1 MALCACAP
9 PSPPAC
15 LYPRSHP
22 ALTPLPSLPPPP
34 PPLSSDPKLRI
45 YDIGNRLASV
55 DEFPCV
61 VHLVSDEREQL
72 SSEALEAARIAA
84 NKTLVKLCGKDGFHL
99 RMRLHPYHIIRINKQ
114 LSCAGA
120 DRLSSGMRQAFG
132 RPYGLVA
139 RVDIGQVIMSV
150 RSKEANRDNV
160 VEALRR
166 SMFKFPG
173 RQKVLLSRKW
183 GFTKWT
189 KPEFKEMKADGRL
202 TNDGVTVQYRAPVG
216 PLGY

>member
-1 MALCACAP
+1 VE
-9 PSPPAC
+9 
-15 LYPRSHP
+15 
-22 ALTPLPSLPPPP
+22 
-34 PPLSSDPKLRI
+34 D
-45 YDIGNRLASV
+45 
-55 DEFPCV
+55 FPCV

-84 NKTLVKLCGKDGFHL
+84 NKALTKFCGKDGFHL
-99 RMRLHPYHIIRINKQ
+99 RMRAHPFHIIRINKQ

-132 RPYGLVA
+132 RPYGMVA
-139 RVDIGQVIMSV
+139 RVDIGQALISV
-150 RSKEANRDNV
+150 RSKESNRSHL

-166 SMFKFPG
+166 AMFKFPG

-183 GFTKWT
+183 GFT
-189 KPEFKEMKADGRL
+189 PYAKAALAEGLEDGTL
-202 TNDGVTVQYRAPVG
+202 VKDGVMVKANPPRG